1 MSFVG
6 PKEVIAEGDTVVL
19 YLTPAM
25 MHTIEAVRQIR
36 NKKNEMIDYV
46 FQTSFGALKVS
57 DLIGER
63 YGARVQLTK
72 GWAHVLQP
80 NPELWTQTLPHRTQI
95 LYTPDISMILYQL
108 EVRPGSIVI
117 ESGTGSGSLSHYFL
131 RAIRPSGHLHT
142 FDFHEERCA
151 KAREEFTAHGLG
163 DSVTVRQRDVC
174 EQGFGPELDGKADA
188 VFLDLPAPQLA
199 IPHAAK
205 AIRDEGKCNPS
216 VIMIRIVH
224 LPAVLLT
231 IRSLSLCSH
240 SGLTINMHPCSYRA
254 REMIYLKLINN
265 GPQTDGTDRDAR
277 HRVTAVV
284 GPGPVGPS
292 IDYLSQS
299 IPNDS
304 EFHVLIEGT
313 GGNRGGR
320 ICSFSPCIEQ
330 SMRVCDALAEHG
342 FIEVQNLEVLQIE
355 DIVRTRNVPVME
367 LEFLKTKYPVINV
380 TVICR
385 KEHYT
390 SQDKQDAPAQ
400 CPKYETGV
408 RWSPADLIYIE
419 YDSYRYELRSCAFMN
434 GTHAYR
440 GYMMLTDLF
449 EPRSRPR
456 LKELPIWKQRVNDP
470 DALLFRYDGDC
481 EKCNFRNEYVGVAR
495 PLRPEQDDQPLN
507 VAEPFCV
514 DGHLTMLTS
523 DPRSS
528 SDDKDNSFTFGSLS
542 VPLALLVVTLIV
554 IVMMALRSMCIRKSA
569 TRVVSPELSERS
581 RKCSLVVERLSAY

>member
-1 MSFVG
+1 MKHSLLGASLLV
-6 PKEVIAEGDTVVL
+6 VISVAL
-19 YLTPAM
+19 C
-25 MHTIEAVRQIR
+25 
-36 NKKNEMIDYV
+36 N
-46 FQTSFGALKVS
+46 FGVAG
-57 DLIGER
+57 I
-63 YGARVQLTK
+63 
-72 GWAHVLQP
+72 
-80 NPELWTQTLPHRTQI
+80 
-95 LYTPDISMILYQL
+95 
-108 EVRPGSIVI
+108 
-117 ESGTGSGSLSHYFL
+117 
-131 RAIRPSGHLHT
+131 
-142 FDFHEERCA
+142 
-151 KAREEFTAHGLG
+151 
-163 DSVTVRQRDVC
+163 
-174 EQGFGPELDGKADA
+174 
-188 VFLDLPAPQLA
+188 
-199 IPHAAK
+199 
-205 AIRDEGKCNPS
+205 
-216 VIMIRIVH
+216 
-224 LPAVLLT
+224 
-231 IRSLSLCSH
+231 LSLGPC
-240 SGLTINMHPCSYRA
+240 INLGNTWTNGPIERRA
-254 REMIYLKLINN
+254 RPVALYPDNHGHSPFNLFYGINE
-265 GPQTDGTDRDAR
+265 
-277 HRVTAVV
+277 
-284 GPGPVGPS
+284 
-292 IDYLSQS
+292 L
-299 IPNDS
+299 
-304 EFHVLIEGT
+304 
-313 GGNRGGR
+313 GNCVDVH
-320 ICSFSPCIEQ
+320 IFFQ
-330 SMRVCDALAEHG
+330 
-342 FIEVQNLEVLQIE
+342 
-355 DIVRTRNVPVME
+355 
-367 LEFLKTKYPVINV
+367 YPVINV

-495 PLRPEQDDQPLN
+495 PLRSEQDDQPLN

-528 SDDKDNSFTFGSLS
+528 SDDKENSFTFGSLS